1 MAFIRAGGLPAQG
14 CACVRVRCTARCMR
28 GGPGPGPSRLGPRSR
43 LHRARALPPSLP
55 CRLGRQAG
63 SPGAG
68 GRQRQL
74 DGLDQRLRLLS
85 FRVGAGGG
93 IYRASGIGRRCQ
105 ATGSISVASKPATVR
120 PTDRPATWPRDQL
133 HKRYRDCEQ
142 KGFLNSRGSMPLPL
156 ALPCLPALPAGI
168 VFIYAGYCEE
178 GKGQAPSR

>member
-1 MAFIRAGGLPAQG
+1 MAFIRAEGPAG
-14 CACVRVRCTARCMR
+14 VRASVEGVCTCFFFFSSKFRACVRVERWSWSTSIPAR
-28 GGPGPGPSRLGPRSR
+28 PEVATSP
-43 LHRARALPPSLP
+43 RALPPSLP
-55 CRLGRQAG
+55 TRQAAPVRVVG
-63 SPGAG
+63 SGSG
-68 GRQRQL
+68 SSMDQRQ
-74 DGLDQRLRLLS
+74 RLLS
-85 FRVGAGGG
+85 FRVGA
-93 IYRASGIGRRCQ
+93 SGIGRRCH